1 MWREWYPFPWV
12 PVVDEEGMRFND
24 WFPRFTSVMAFDVT
38 RKTLHKSL
46 CRIKSYHCFSQRWP
60 LNRSSSICACD
71 ASCFK
76 IQETK
81 EYQQPCFILVLANHH
96 ILQNFL
102 YRMFLPVHYSHP
114 LLPVC
119 IFLLIPNWSMNDLEF
134 LSFLRSFISY
144 SAFIPKHLS
153 THLFK
158 AAFNDP

>member
-1 MWREWYPFPWV
+1 MVLVYSFGTGVLMWREWYPFPWV

-60 LNRSSSICACD
+60 LNRSSSMCACD

-96 ILQNFL
+96 ISCPYITVILFCL
-102 YRMFLPVHYSHP
+102 FHFSAHSKLEYEWSGIP
-114 LLPVC
+114 LLSPFIHLILC
-119 IFLLIPNWSMNDLEF
+119 IHSKASQY
-134 LSFLRSFISY
+134 SFV
-144 SAFIPKHLS
+144 
-153 THLFK
+153 
-158 AAFNDP
+158 